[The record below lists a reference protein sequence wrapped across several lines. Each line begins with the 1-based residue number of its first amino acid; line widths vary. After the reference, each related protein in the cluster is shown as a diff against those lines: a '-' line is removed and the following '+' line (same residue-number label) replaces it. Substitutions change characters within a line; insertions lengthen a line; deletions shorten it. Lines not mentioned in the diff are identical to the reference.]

1 MAQPRKKCP
10 VDIVAANAIF
20 MQMARNLL
28 FTIFVCFAI
37 ITDSIITF
45 DIKETTMEKV
55 RIQDDLYTY
64 VNQAKLEELV
74 IPDDMPT
81 AGGFSA
87 LSQDVEK
94 LMIGEFNGMCK
105 AASYPNEHLERAC
118 TLFTLAKDVK
128 RKKKHGIKPAL
139 KHLSIL
145 KKLSTMR
152 GYNLHAKELILKN
165 IEMPLNIMVEANMK
179 DTTHHCVMIQGASV
193 ILPDV
198 SYYKNEQQRDMML
211 GMWSGFAKQVLAIAG
226 HSEEEADALIRDT
239 LTFDALIAKYAKS
252 QEEWSEYVKMYN
264 PMKTGRVAGMVKPL
278 NLKKL
283 LKDIFG
289 FVPEEIIVTEPRYFK
304 NFKEIFNQDTFEA
317 YKNWAYVV
325 TLMGSCSLLSEELRD
340 LGGAFRRAISG
351 IAATSSPEKFAY
363 QLASSMYSEPVGL
376 YYGEKYF
383 GEEAKKD
390 ITEIVQQI
398 VATYQ
403 KRIATND
410 ILEQATKDKAILK
423 LSKMGL
429 KLAYPDRV
437 EAIYDKLVFDGR
449 KSLFEVVTSLRKIRM
464 EENFAKL
471 DKEVDRTHWAMPGH
485 MVNACYDPFVNDITF
500 PAAILQAPFYSIH
513 QTRSENL
520 GGIGAVIGHEI
531 SHAFDSN
538 GAKCDELGNLNN
550 WWTKADERKF
560 NKKVN
565 AMIKQFDGI
574 QLPWGTVNG
583 KFTVSENIADN
594 GGMAVTLDIMSH
606 TEGVSFEEYFANW
619 ARVWCQKAK
628 PEYQALLLQVDVHG
642 PCYLRANMPP
652 RNFPEWYETF
662 QVKKSD
668 KMYIAPSKRVV
679 IW

>member
-1 MAQPRKKCP
+1 
-10 VDIVAANAIF
+10 
-20 MQMARNLL
+20 
-28 FTIFVCFAI
+28 
-37 ITDSIITF
+37 
-45 DIKETTMEKV
+45 MEKI

-64 VNQAKLEELV
+64 VNQAKLDELV
-74 IPDDMPT
+74 IPEDMPV
-81 AGGFSA
+81 AGGFA
-87 LSQDVEK
+87 NLSTDVEK
-94 LMIGEFNGMCK
+94 LMIGEFNTMCK
-105 AASYPNEHLERAC
+105 NHAYPNEHLERAC

-139 KHLSIL
+139 KNLAIL
-145 KKLSTMR
+145 KKVGSLRSF
-152 GYNLHAKELILKN
+152 NLRAKELALRGIA
-165 IEMPLNIMVEANMK
+165 MPLNIMVEPNMK
-179 DTTHHCVMIQGASV
+179 DTTHHCVMVQGPSV
-193 ILPDV
+193 ILPDA
-198 SYYKNEQQRDMML
+198 SYYKEGREQQRDQLL
-211 GMWSGFAKQVLAIAG
+211 GLWSGFAKQVLAIAG
-226 HSEEEADALIRDT
+226 YGEEEIDLLIKDT
-239 LTFDALIAKYAKS
+239 LAFDALVAKYVKS

-278 NLKKL
+278 NLKKVL
-283 LKDIFG
+283 TDLFG
-289 FVPEEIIVTEPRYFK
+289 FVPEEIIVAEPRYFK
-304 NFKEIFNQDTFEA
+304 NFKEVFNADTFEM

-340 LGGAFRRAISG
+340 LGGAFRRALSG
-351 IAATSSPEKFAY
+351 IAANSSSEKFAY

-390 ITEIVQQI
+390 IIEIVKQI

-403 KRIATND
+403 KRIANND

-429 KLAYPDRV
+429 KMGYPDRV
-437 EAIYDKLVFDGR
+437 EDLYDKLVYDES
-449 KSLFEVVTSLRKIRM
+449 KSLFDIVTALRKIRM
-464 EENFAKL
+464 EDNFAKL
-471 DKEVDRTHWAMPGH
+471 NQEVDRTHWAMPGH

-574 QLPWGTVNG
+574 ELPWGTVNG

-594 GGMAVTLDIMSH
+594 GGMAVTLDIMSNS
-606 TEGVSFEEYFANW
+606 EDVSFEEYFTNW
-619 ARVWCQKAK
+619 AKVWCQKAK

-642 PCYLRANMPP
+642 PGYLRCNMPP
-652 RNFPEWYETF
+652 RNFPEWYATF
-662 QVKKSD
+662 NVKKSD
-668 KMYIAPSKRVV
+668 GMYLAPSKRVV

>member
-1 MAQPRKKCP
+1 
-10 VDIVAANAIF
+10 
-20 MQMARNLL
+20 
-28 FTIFVCFAI
+28 
-37 ITDSIITF
+37 
-45 DIKETTMEKV
+45 MENI

-64 VNQAKLEELV
+64 INQAKLDELV
-74 IPDDMPT
+74 IPDDMPV
-81 AGGFSA
+81 AGGFAA
-87 LSQDVEK
+87 LSLDVEK
-94 LMIGEFNGMCK
+94 LMISEFNDMC
-105 AASYPNEHLERAC
+105 ASASYPNEYMANAC
-118 TLFTLAKDVK
+118 TLYRLAKDVK

-139 KHLSIL
+139 KNLAIL
-145 KKLSTMR
+145 KKLGTLRSFNLRTKELMMR
-152 GYNLHAKELILKN
+152 GIAL
-165 IEMPLNIMVEANMK
+165 PLDFGVNANMK
-179 DTTHHCVMIQGASV
+179 DTTRHCVMLSGPGV
-193 ILPDV
+193 ILPDA
-198 SYYKNEQQRDMML
+198 SYYKEGREQQKEMML
-211 GMWSGFAKQVLAIAG
+211 NLWSGFAKQVLAIAG
-226 HSEEEADALIRDT
+226 HTEEEVNALINDT
-239 LTFDALIAKYAKS
+239 LAFDALLAKFVKS
-252 QEEWSEYVKMYN
+252 QEEWSEYTKMYN
-264 PMKTGRVAGMVKPL
+264 PMKTGRVAGMVKPF

-283 LKDIFG
+283 LTDVFG
-289 FVPEEIIVTEPRYFK
+289 FLPEELIVTEPRFFK
-304 NFKEIFNQDTFEA
+304 NFKEIFNAETFEM
-317 YKNWAYVV
+317 YKAWAYVT
-325 TLMGSCSLLSEELRD
+325 TLMGNCSLLSEELRD
-340 LGGAFRRAISG
+340 LGGGFRRAISG
-351 IAATSSPEKFAY
+351 IAANSSAEKFAY
-363 QLASSMYSEPVGL
+363 QLSSGMYSEPVGL

-390 ITEIVQQI
+390 ITDIVQQI

-437 EAIYDKLVFDGR
+437 EEIYSKLVFDES
-449 KSLFEVVTSLRKIRM
+449 KSLFDIVSSLKRIRL
-464 EENFAKL
+464 EDNFSKL
-471 DKEVDRTHWAMPGH
+471 DKEVDRSHWAMPGH

-560 NKKVN
+560 NKKVG

-574 QLPWGTVNG
+574 ELPWGICNG

-594 GGMAVTLDIMSH
+594 GGMAVTLDIMSSS
-606 TEGVSFEEYFANW
+606 EGVSFEEYFANW

-652 RNFPEWYETF
+652 RNFPEWYATF
-662 QVKKSD
+662 NIKKTD
-668 KMYIAPSKRVV
+668 GMYLAPSKRVV

>member
-1 MAQPRKKCP
+1 
-10 VDIVAANAIF
+10 
-20 MQMARNLL
+20 
-28 FTIFVCFAI
+28 
-37 ITDSIITF
+37 
-45 DIKETTMEKV
+45 MEKI

-64 VNQAKLEELV
+64 VNQEKLEQLV
-74 IPDDMPT
+74 IPDDMPV
-81 AGGFSA
+81 AGGFA
-87 LSQDVEK
+87 TLSTDVEK
-94 LMIGEFNGMCK
+94 LMIGEFNAMCQ
-105 AASYPNEHLERAC
+105 AASYPNAHMERAC
-118 TLFTLAKDVK
+118 TLFTLARDVK

-139 KHLSIL
+139 KNLAIL
-145 KKLSTMR
+145 KKLGTMR
-152 GYNLHAKELILKN
+152 GFNLHAKELILRG
-165 IEMPLNIMVEANMK
+165 IQMPLTISVEANMK
-179 DTTHHCVMIQGASV
+179 DTTHHCVMIQGPGV
-193 ILPDV
+193 ILPDTT
-198 SYYKNEQQRDMML
+198 YYQNEQTRDNL
-211 GMWSGFAKQVLAIAG
+211 LNLWSDSARKILSIAG
-226 HSEEEADALIRDT
+226 HSDEEIEQLLKDT
-239 LTFDALIAKYAKS
+239 LAFDALLAKYVKS
-252 QEEWSEYVKMYN
+252 NEEWSEYTKMYN

-283 LKDIFG
+283 LTDLFG
-289 FVPEEIIVTEPRYFK
+289 FVPEEIIVTEPRFFK
-304 NFKEIFNQDTFEA
+304 NFKEVFNADTFEA
-317 YKNWAYVV
+317 YKNWAYVI
-325 TLMGSCSLLSEELRD
+325 TLYRNCSLLSEELRD
-340 LGGAFRRAISG
+340 LGGAFNRALSG
-351 IAATSSPEKFAY
+351 IASVSSAEKYAY
-363 QLASSMYSEPVGL
+363 QLASNWYSEPVGL

-390 ITEIVQQI
+390 ITDIVRQI

-403 KRIATND
+403 KRIAEND
-410 ILEQATKDKAILK
+410 ILEPATKEKAILK

-437 EAIYDKLVFDGR
+437 EAIYDKLVFDSS
-449 KSLFEVVTSLRKIRM
+449 KSLFDIVSSLSRIRM

-485 MVNACYDPFVNDITF
+485 LVNACYDPFVNDITF
-500 PAAILQAPFYSIH
+500 PAAILQPPFYSIH

-560 NKKVN
+560 NKKVK
-565 AMIKQFDGI
+565 AMIAQFDGI
-574 QLPWGTVNG
+574 ELPWGTVNG

-606 TEGVSFEEYFANW
+606 SEGVSFEEYFTNW

-642 PCYLRANMPP
+642 PSYLRANMPP
-652 RNFPEWYETF
+652 RNFPEWYAAF
-662 QVKKSD
+662 GVKKTD
-668 KMYIAPSKRVV
+668 GMYLAPSKRVV

>member
-1 MAQPRKKCP
+1 
-10 VDIVAANAIF
+10 
-20 MQMARNLL
+20 
-28 FTIFVCFAI
+28 
-37 ITDSIITF
+37 
-45 DIKETTMEKV
+45 MEKI

-64 VNQAKLEELV
+64 VNQEKLDTLV
-74 IPDDMPT
+74 IPDDMPVT
-81 AGGFSA
+81 GGFA
-87 LSQDVEK
+87 TLATDLEK
-94 LMIGEFNGMCK
+94 LMIGDFNTMCK
-105 AASYPNEHLERAC
+105 EGSYPNEHMARAC
-118 TLFTLAKDVK
+118 TLYRLAKDVK

-139 KHLSIL
+139 KNLAVL
-145 KKLSTMR
+145 KKVATLRSF
-152 GYNLHAKELILKN
+152 NLRTKELMLKG
-165 IEMPLNIMVEANMK
+165 ISLPINIMVEANMK
-179 DTTHHCVMIQGASV
+179 DTVHHCVMIQGPGV
-193 ILPDV
+193 ILPDA
-198 SYYKNEQQRDMML
+198 SYYQEGKEQQKEMLL
-211 GMWSGFAKQVLAIAG
+211 GMWSEPAKQVLILAG
-226 HSEEEADALIRDT
+226 HSEEEAAALIQDT
-239 LTFDALIAKYAKS
+239 LAFDALIAKYVKTN
-252 QEEWSEYVKMYN
+252 EEWSEYTKMYN
-264 PMKTGRVAGMVKPL
+264 PMKTGRVAGMVKPM

-283 LKDIFG
+283 LTDLFG
-289 FVPEEIIVTEPRYFK
+289 FVPEEIIVAEPRFFK
-304 NFKEIFNQDTFEA
+304 NFKEVFNADTFEM
-317 YKNWAYVV
+317 YRSWAYVT

-340 LGGAFRRAISG
+340 LGGAFRRALSG
-351 IAATSSPEKFAY
+351 IAANSSAEKFAY
-363 QLASSMYSEPVGL
+363 QLASSLYSEPVGL
-376 YYGEKYF
+376 YYGETYF

-390 ITEIVQQI
+390 ITEIVKQI

-403 KRIATND
+403 KRIETND
-410 ILEQATKDKAILK
+410 ILEPATKEKAILK

-429 KLAYPDRV
+429 KLGYPDRV
-437 EAIYDKLVFDGR
+437 EDVYSKLVFDES
-449 KSLFEVVTSLRKIRM
+449 KSLFDIVTALKQIRM
-464 EENFAKL
+464 EDNFAKL

-574 QLPWGTVNG
+574 ELPWGTVNG

-606 TEGVSFEEYFANW
+606 SENVSFEEYFSNW

-642 PCYLRANMPP
+642 PAYLRTNMPP
-652 RNFPEWYETF
+652 RNFPEWYTAF
-662 QVKKSD
+662 GVKKSD
-668 KMYIAPSKRVV
+668 GMYLAPSKRVI